1 MEKLI
6 TEVVKKNLHIST
18 KKDFEET
25 IKKTIKNMKRKN
37 LKIKIPRNSIKFKDD
52 SQYDYVSPKICH
64 NVNVYTKN

>member
-1 MEKLI
+1 
-6 TEVVKKNLHIST
+6 
-18 KKDFEET
+18 
-25 IKKTIKNMKRKN
+25 MKRKN

>member
-25 IKKTIKNMKRKN
+25 IEKTIKNMKRKN